1 MNSVK
6 SSKKRAC
13 HWIKRQ
19 TARLGEGSIRYSI
32 FIYFTIT
39 ALVAIIII
47 GFSLYTRF
55 SDQLTDEVQ
64 KENQILMNQVSR
76 SVDSYLRGMM
86 KLSDAIYY
94 SVVKNTD
101 ISEPSIG
108 SQMKLLYDSNVD
120 SLENI
125 ALFSREGELLKA
137 VPAARLKTDLD
148 VTQEEWFQE
157 TLKKTENLHFSL
169 PHVQYIFD
177 NAEGQYHWVISV
189 SRAVEITQGA
199 YVSQGVLLLDI
210 RYSSLEQLLNSVA
223 LGNAGYI
230 YLIGDDGKLIYHPKN
245 QLIDS
250 GRVQENHRETVNW
263 RDGIHEEIF
272 QGEKRFVT
280 VKTVGYTGW
289 KLVGITPAK
298 GISFS
303 GVKTR
308 LFIVFVILLILFLLV
323 LINYYISSRITN
335 PIHELE
341 NSVGEL
347 EDGNLEAEISIKG
360 SYEIQHLGRS
370 ITSMAQQIQVLMKDI
385 VAEHESKRKSE
396 FDTLQSQ
403 INPHFLYNTL
413 DIIVWMIENE
423 QKSEAVKVVTA
434 LARFFRIS
442 LSRGKS
448 IIRVSDELEH
458 VRSYLMI
465 QHMRFKNK
473 FTYQIQADDD
483 VLEMASLKL
492 MLQPLVENAIYH
504 GMEFMDGDGEILI
517 RASKKG
523 DELLFSIEDN
533 GLGMCPEQ
541 VERLLT
547 DTSHVPSRRGS
558 GIGVRNVNERIRL
571 YFGEDY
577 GLEIDSE
584 PDEGTRIYIHLPVV
598 FYDELTAEEMK
609 KRGGGKK
616 GDES

>member
-458 VRSYLMI
+458 VRNYLMI

>member
-1 MNSVK
+1 M
-6 SSKKRAC
+6 
-13 HWIKRQ
+13 
-19 TARLGEGSIRYSI
+19 TAGRFRKYLGEGSIRYSI
-32 FIYFTIT
+32 FTYFTVT

-47 GFSLYTRF
+47 GFSLYSRF
-55 SDQLTDEVQ
+55 SEQLTDEVQ

-76 SVDSYLRGMM
+76 SVDSYLRTLM

-94 SVVKNTD
+94 SVLKNKD
-101 ISEPSIG
+101 ISDEAIG
-108 SQMKLLYDSNVD
+108 SQLKLLYDNNMD
-120 SLENI
+120 ALENI

-148 VTQEEWFQE
+148 VTGESWFQE
-157 TLKKTENLHFSL
+157 TLKKTENMHFSL
-169 PHVQYIFD
+169 PHVQYVFD
-177 NAEGQYHWVISV
+177 NAEGQYHWVVSV

-210 RYSSLEQLLNSVA
+210 RYSSLEQLLNSVT
-223 LGNAGYI
+223 LGNKGYV
-230 YLIGDDGKLIYHPKN
+230 YLVSNDGKLIYHPKN

-250 GRVQENHRETVNW
+250 GRVQENHQEAAAL
-263 RDGIHEEIF
+263 RDGMHEERF

-308 LFIVFVILLILFLLV
+308 LFIVFVILLILFLLI
-323 LINYYISSRITN
+323 LINYYISSRITD

-341 NSVGEL
+341 KSVGEL
-347 EDGNLEAEISIKG
+347 EEGNLEAEISIRG

-370 ITSMAQQIQVLMKDI
+370 ITTMAQQIQVLMKDI

-396 FDTLQSQ
+396 FATLQSQ

-448 IIRVSDELEH
+448 IISVGDELEH
-458 VRSYLMI
+458 VRNYLMI

-473 FTYQIQADDD
+473 FSYQIEAEPD
-483 VLEMASLKL
+483 VLALTSLKL

-517 RASKKG
+517 RAWKEK
-523 DELLFSIEDN
+523 DELIFLIEDN
-533 GLGMCPEQ
+533 GLGMLKEQ
-541 VERLLT
+541 VERLFS

-558 GIGVRNVNERIRL
+558 GIGARNVNERIKL
-571 YFGEDY
+571 YFGDMY
-577 GLEIDSE
+577 GLTIDSE
-584 PDEGTRIYIHLPVV
+584 PDEGTRIYIRLPAVS
-598 FYDELTAEEMK
+598 YDELAQKEGFNKAGEKEGKTRAEEI
-609 KRGGGKK
+609 GGRNQR
-616 GDES
+616 

>member
-1 MNSVK
+1 MNTVK

-13 HWIKRQ
+13 YWIKRQ

-39 ALVAIIII
+39 ALIAIIII

-148 VTQEEWFQE
+148 VTQEDWFQE

-210 RYSSLEQLLNSVA
+210 RYSSLEQLLNSVT

-230 YLIGDDGKLIYHPKN
+230 YLIGNDGKLIYHPKN

-609 KRGGGKK
+609 KKGGGKN

>member
-101 ISEPSIG
+101 ISEPSIS

-458 VRSYLMI
+458 VRNYLMI

>member
-1 MNSVK
+1 M
-6 SSKKRAC
+6 
-13 HWIKRQ
+13 
-19 TARLGEGSIRYSI
+19 TAGRFRKYLGEGSIRYSI
-32 FIYFTIT
+32 FTYFTVT

-47 GFSLYTRF
+47 GFSLYSRF
-55 SDQLTDEVQ
+55 SEQLTDEVQ

-76 SVDSYLRGMM
+76 SVDSYLRTLM

-94 SVVKNTD
+94 SVLKNKD
-101 ISEPSIG
+101 ISDEAIG
-108 SQMKLLYDSNVD
+108 SQLKLLYDNNMD
-120 SLENI
+120 ALENI

-148 VTQEEWFQE
+148 VTGESWFQE
-157 TLKKTENLHFSL
+157 TLKKTENMHFSL
-169 PHVQYIFD
+169 PHVQYVFD
-177 NAEGQYHWVISV
+177 NAEGQYHWVVSV

-210 RYSSLEQLLNSVA
+210 RYSSLEQLLNSVT
-223 LGNAGYI
+223 LGNKGYV
-230 YLIGDDGKLIYHPKN
+230 YLVSNDGKLIYHPKN

-250 GRVQENHRETVNW
+250 GRVQENHQEAAAL
-263 RDGIHEEIF
+263 RDGMHEERF

-308 LFIVFVILLILFLLV
+308 LFIVFVILLILFLLI
-323 LINYYISSRITN
+323 LINYYISSRITD

-341 NSVGEL
+341 KSVGEL
-347 EDGNLEAEISIKG
+347 EEGNLEAEISIRG

-370 ITSMAQQIQVLMKDI
+370 ITTMAQQIQVLMKDI

-396 FDTLQSQ
+396 FATLQSQ

-448 IIRVSDELEH
+448 IISVGDELEH
-458 VRSYLMI
+458 VRNYLMI

-473 FTYQIQADDD
+473 FSYQIEAEPD
-483 VLEMASLKL
+483 VLALTSLKL

-517 RASKKG
+517 RAWKEK
-523 DELLFSIEDN
+523 DELIFLIEDN
-533 GLGMCPEQ
+533 GLGMLKEQ
-541 VERLLT
+541 VERLFS

-558 GIGVRNVNERIRL
+558 GIGVRNVNERIKL
-571 YFGEDY
+571 YFGDMY
-577 GLEIDSE
+577 GLTIDSE
-584 PDEGTRIYIHLPVV
+584 PDEGTRIYIRLPAVS
-598 FYDELTAEEMK
+598 YDELAQKEGFNKAGEKEGKTRAEEI
-609 KRGGGKK
+609 GGRNQR
-616 GDES
+616 

>member
-199 YVSQGVLLLDI
+199 YVSQRVLLLDI

-458 VRSYLMI
+458 VRNYLMI

>member
-101 ISEPSIG
+101 ISEPSIS

-360 SYEIQHLGRS
+360 SYEIQQIGR
-370 ITSMAQQIQVLMKDI
+370 A
-385 VAEHESKRKSE
+385 
-396 FDTLQSQ
+396 
-403 INPHFLYNTL
+403 
-413 DIIVWMIENE
+413 
-423 QKSEAVKVVTA
+423 
-434 LARFFRIS
+434 
-442 LSRGKS
+442 
-448 IIRVSDELEH
+448 H
-458 VRSYLMI
+458 V
-465 QHMRFKNK
+465 
-473 FTYQIQADDD
+473 
-483 VLEMASLKL
+483 
-492 MLQPLVENAIYH
+492 
-504 GMEFMDGDGEILI
+504 
-517 RASKKG
+517 
-523 DELLFSIEDN
+523 
-533 GLGMCPEQ
+533 
-541 VERLLT
+541 
-547 DTSHVPSRRGS
+547 
-558 GIGVRNVNERIRL
+558 
-571 YFGEDY
+571 
-577 GLEIDSE
+577 
-584 PDEGTRIYIHLPVV
+584 
-598 FYDELTAEEMK
+598 
-609 KRGGGKK
+609 
-616 GDES
+616 

>member
-1 MNSVK
+1 MNTVK

-39 ALVAIIII
+39 ALIAIIII

-148 VTQEEWFQE
+148 VTQEDWFQE

-210 RYSSLEQLLNSVA
+210 RYSSLEQLLNSVT

-230 YLIGDDGKLIYHPKN
+230 YLIGNDGKLIYHPKN

-609 KRGGGKK
+609 KKGGGKN

>member
-223 LGNAGYI
+223 LGNAG
-230 YLIGDDGKLIYHPKN
+230 
-245 QLIDS
+245 
-250 GRVQENHRETVNW
+250 
-263 RDGIHEEIF
+263 
-272 QGEKRFVT
+272 
-280 VKTVGYTGW
+280 
-289 KLVGITPAK
+289 
-298 GISFS
+298 
-303 GVKTR
+303 
-308 LFIVFVILLILFLLV
+308 
-323 LINYYISSRITN
+323 
-335 PIHELE
+335 
-341 NSVGEL
+341 
-347 EDGNLEAEISIKG
+347 
-360 SYEIQHLGRS
+360 
-370 ITSMAQQIQVLMKDI
+370 
-385 VAEHESKRKSE
+385 
-396 FDTLQSQ
+396 
-403 INPHFLYNTL
+403 
-413 DIIVWMIENE
+413 
-423 QKSEAVKVVTA
+423 
-434 LARFFRIS
+434 
-442 LSRGKS
+442 
-448 IIRVSDELEH
+448 
-458 VRSYLMI
+458 
-465 QHMRFKNK
+465 
-473 FTYQIQADDD
+473 
-483 VLEMASLKL
+483 
-492 MLQPLVENAIYH
+492 
-504 GMEFMDGDGEILI
+504 
-517 RASKKG
+517 
-523 DELLFSIEDN
+523 
-533 GLGMCPEQ
+533 
-541 VERLLT
+541 
-547 DTSHVPSRRGS
+547 
-558 GIGVRNVNERIRL
+558 
-571 YFGEDY
+571 
-577 GLEIDSE
+577 
-584 PDEGTRIYIHLPVV
+584 
-598 FYDELTAEEMK
+598 
-609 KRGGGKK
+609 
-616 GDES
+616 

>member
-263 RDGIHEEIF
+263 RDGIDEEIF

-458 VRSYLMI
+458 VRNYLMI

>member
-1 MNSVK
+1 M
-6 SSKKRAC
+6 
-13 HWIKRQ
+13 
-19 TARLGEGSIRYSI
+19 TAGRFRKYLGEGSIRYSI
-32 FIYFTIT
+32 FTYFTVT

-47 GFSLYTRF
+47 GFSLYSRF
-55 SDQLTDEVQ
+55 SEQLTDEVQ

-76 SVDSYLRGMM
+76 SVDSYLRTLM

-94 SVVKNTD
+94 SVLKNKD
-101 ISEPSIG
+101 ISDEAIG
-108 SQMKLLYDSNVD
+108 SQLKLLYDNNMD
-120 SLENI
+120 ALENI

-148 VTQEEWFQE
+148 VTGESWFQE
-157 TLKKTENLHFSL
+157 TLKKTENMHFSL
-169 PHVQYIFD
+169 PHVQYVFD
-177 NAEGQYHWVISV
+177 NAEGQYHWVVSV

-210 RYSSLEQLLNSVA
+210 RYSSLEQLLNSVT
-223 LGNAGYI
+223 LGNKGYV
-230 YLIGDDGKLIYHPKN
+230 YLVSNDGKLIYHPKN

-250 GRVQENHRETVNW
+250 GRVQENHQEAAAL
-263 RDGIHEEIF
+263 RDGMHEERF

-308 LFIVFVILLILFLLV
+308 LFIVFVILLILFLLI
-323 LINYYISSRITN
+323 LINYYISSRITD

-341 NSVGEL
+341 KSVGEL
-347 EDGNLEAEISIKG
+347 EEGNLEAEISIRG

-370 ITSMAQQIQVLMKDI
+370 ITTMAQQIQVLMKDI

-396 FDTLQSQ
+396 FATLQSQ

-448 IIRVSDELEH
+448 IISVGDELEH
-458 VRSYLMI
+458 VRNYLMI

-473 FTYQIQADDD
+473 FSYQIEAEPD
-483 VLEMASLKL
+483 VLALTSLKL

-517 RASKKG
+517 RAWKEK
-523 DELLFSIEDN
+523 DELIFLIEDN
-533 GLGMCPEQ
+533 GLGMLKEQ
-541 VERLLT
+541 VERLFS

-558 GIGVRNVNERIRL
+558 GIGVRNVNERIKL
-571 YFGEDY
+571 YFGDMY
-577 GLEIDSE
+577 GLTIDSK
-584 PDEGTRIYIHLPVV
+584 PDEETRIYIRLPAV
-598 FYDELTAEEMK
+598 
-609 KRGGGKK
+609 
-616 GDES
+616 S

>member
-1 MNSVK
+1 M
-6 SSKKRAC
+6 
-13 HWIKRQ
+13 
-19 TARLGEGSIRYSI
+19 TAGRFRKNLGEGSIRDSI
-32 FIYFTIT
+32 FTYFKVTS
-39 ALVAIIII
+39 LVAIIII
-47 GFSLYTRF
+47 GFYLYRRF
-55 SDQLTDEVQ
+55 SEQLTDEVQ

-76 SVDSYLRGMM
+76 SVDSYLRTLM

-94 SVVKNTD
+94 SVLKNKD
-101 ISEPSIG
+101 ISDEAIG
-108 SQMKLLYDSNVD
+108 SQLKLLYDNNMD
-120 SLENI
+120 ALENI

-148 VTQEEWFQE
+148 VTGESWFQE
-157 TLKKTENLHFSL
+157 TLKKTENMHFSL
-169 PHVQYIFD
+169 PHVQYVFD
-177 NAEGQYHWVISV
+177 NAEGQYHWVVSV

-210 RYSSLEQLLNSVA
+210 RYSSLEQLLNSVT
-223 LGNAGYI
+223 LGNKGYV
-230 YLIGDDGKLIYHPKN
+230 YLVSNDGKLIYHPKN

-250 GRVQENHRETVNW
+250 GRVQENHQEAAAL
-263 RDGIHEEIF
+263 RDGMHEERF

-308 LFIVFVILLILFLLV
+308 LFIVFVILLILFLLI
-323 LINYYISSRITN
+323 LINYYISSRITD

-341 NSVGEL
+341 KSVGEL
-347 EDGNLEAEISIKG
+347 EEGNLEAEISIRG

-370 ITSMAQQIQVLMKDI
+370 ITTMAQQIQVLMKDI

-396 FDTLQSQ
+396 FATLQSQ

-448 IIRVSDELEH
+448 IISVGDELEH
-458 VRSYLMI
+458 VRNYLMI

-473 FTYQIQADDD
+473 FSYQIEAEPD
-483 VLEMASLKL
+483 VLALTSLKL

-517 RASKKG
+517 RAWKEK
-523 DELLFSIEDN
+523 DELIFLIEDN
-533 GLGMCPEQ
+533 GLGMLKEQ
-541 VERLLT
+541 VERLFS

-558 GIGVRNVNERIRL
+558 GRGVRNVTERIKL
-571 YFGEDY
+571 YFGDMY
-577 GLEIDSE
+577 GLTIDSE
-584 PDEGTRIYIHLPVV
+584 PDEGTRIYIRLPAVS
-598 FYDELTAEEMK
+598 YDELAQKEGFNKAGEKEGKTRAEEI
-609 KRGGGKK
+609 GGRNQR
-616 GDES
+616 

>member
-458 VRSYLMI
+458 VRNYLMI

-598 FYDELTAEEMK
+598 FYDELTTEEMK

>member
-1 MNSVK
+1 M
-6 SSKKRAC
+6 
-13 HWIKRQ
+13 
-19 TARLGEGSIRYSI
+19 TAGRFRKYLGEGSIRYSI
-32 FIYFTIT
+32 FTYFTVT

-47 GFSLYTRF
+47 GFSLYSRF
-55 SDQLTDEVQ
+55 SEQLTDEVQ

-76 SVDSYLRGMM
+76 SVDSYLRTLM

-94 SVVKNTD
+94 SVLKNKD
-101 ISEPSIG
+101 ISDEAIG
-108 SQMKLLYDSNVD
+108 SQLKLLYDNNMD
-120 SLENI
+120 ALENI

-148 VTQEEWFQE
+148 VTGESWFQE
-157 TLKKTENLHFSL
+157 TLKKTENMHFSL
-169 PHVQYIFD
+169 PHVQYVFD
-177 NAEGQYHWVISV
+177 NAEGQYHWVVSV

-210 RYSSLEQLLNSVA
+210 RYSSLEQLLNSVT
-223 LGNAGYI
+223 LGNKGYV
-230 YLIGDDGKLIYHPKN
+230 YLVSNDGKLIYHPKN

-250 GRVQENHRETVNW
+250 GRVQENHQEAAAL
-263 RDGIHEEIF
+263 RDGMHEERF
-272 QGEKRFVT
+272 QGEKRFIT

-289 KLVGITPAK
+289 KLVGVTPAK

-323 LINYYISSRITN
+323 LINYYISSRITD

-341 NSVGEL
+341 KSVGEL
-347 EDGNLEAEISIKG
+347 EEGNLEAEISIRG

-370 ITSMAQQIQVLMKDI
+370 ITTMAQQIQVLMKDI

-396 FDTLQSQ
+396 FATLQSQ

-448 IIRVSDELEH
+448 IISVGDELEH
-458 VRSYLMI
+458 VRNYLMI

-473 FTYQIQADDD
+473 FSYQIEAETD
-483 VLEMASLKL
+483 VLALASLKL
-492 MLQPLVENAIYH
+492 TLQPLVENAIYH

-517 RASKKG
+517 RAWKEK
-523 DELLFSIEDN
+523 DELFFLIEDN
-533 GLGMCPEQ
+533 GLGMLKEQ
-541 VERLLT
+541 VERLFS

-558 GIGVRNVNERIRL
+558 GIGVRNVNERIKL
-571 YFGEDY
+571 YFGEMY
-577 GLEIDSE
+577 GLTIDSE
-584 PDEGTRIYIHLPVV
+584 PDEGTRIYIRLPAVS
-598 FYDELTAEEMK
+598 YDELAQKEGFNEAGEKEGRIRAEEI
-609 KRGGGKK
+609 GGRNQR
-616 GDES
+616 

>member
-423 QKSEAVKVVTA
+423 QKHEAVKVVTA

-442 LSRGKS
+442 LSQGRS
-448 IIRVSDELEH
+448 IISVRDELEH
-458 VRSYLMI
+458 VRNYLMI
-465 QHMRFKNK
+465 QQMRFKNK
-473 FTYQIQADDD
+473 FIYLIESEDN
-483 VLEMASLKL
+483 VMKMASLKL

>member
-177 NAEGQYHWVISV
+177 NVEGQYHWVISV

-458 VRSYLMI
+458 VRNYLMI

-473 FTYQIQADDD
+473 FTYQIQADND

>member
-1 MNSVK
+1 MNTLK

-101 ISEPSIG
+101 ISEPSIS

-137 VPAARLKTDLD
+137 VPAARLKMDLD
-148 VTQEEWFQE
+148 VTQEDWFQE

-210 RYSSLEQLLNSVA
+210 RYSSLEQLLNSVT

-458 VRSYLMI
+458 VRNYLMI

-533 GLGMCPEQ
+533 GLGMCAEQ

-598 FYDELTAEEMK
+598 FYDELTAEERK
-609 KRGGGKK
+609 KKGGGKN

>member
-1 MNSVK
+1 MNTVK

-39 ALVAIIII
+39 ALIAIIII

-148 VTQEEWFQE
+148 VTQEDWFQE

-210 RYSSLEQLLNSVA
+210 RYSSLEQLLNSVT

-230 YLIGDDGKLIYHPKN
+230 YLIGNDGKLIYHPKN

-473 FTYQIQADDD
+473 FTYKIQADDD

-609 KRGGGKK
+609 KKGGGKN

>member
-458 VRSYLMI
+458 VRNYLMI

-547 DTSHVPSRRGS
+547 DTSHVPSSRGS

>member
-1 MNSVK
+1 M
-6 SSKKRAC
+6 
-13 HWIKRQ
+13 
-19 TARLGEGSIRYSI
+19 TAGRFRKYLGEGSIRYSI
-32 FIYFTIT
+32 FTYFTVT

-47 GFSLYTRF
+47 GFSLYSRF
-55 SDQLTDEVQ
+55 SEQLTDEVQ

-76 SVDSYLRGMM
+76 SVDSYLRTLM

-94 SVVKNTD
+94 SVLKNKD
-101 ISEPSIG
+101 ISDEAIG
-108 SQMKLLYDSNVD
+108 SQLKLLYDNNMD
-120 SLENI
+120 ALENI

-148 VTQEEWFQE
+148 VTGESWFQE
-157 TLKKTENLHFSL
+157 TLKKTENMHFSL
-169 PHVQYIFD
+169 PHVQYVFD
-177 NAEGQYHWVISV
+177 NAEGQYHWVVSV

-210 RYSSLEQLLNSVA
+210 RYSSLEQLLNSVT
-223 LGNAGYI
+223 LGNKGYV
-230 YLIGDDGKLIYHPKN
+230 YLVSNDGKLIYHPKN

-250 GRVQENHRETVNW
+250 GRVQENHQEAAAL
-263 RDGIHEEIF
+263 RDGMHEERF

-308 LFIVFVILLILFLLV
+308 LFIVFVILLILFLLI
-323 LINYYISSRITN
+323 LINYYISSRITD

-341 NSVGEL
+341 KSVGEL
-347 EDGNLEAEISIKG
+347 EEGNLEAEISIRG

-370 ITSMAQQIQVLMKDI
+370 ITTMAQQIQVLMKDI

-396 FDTLQSQ
+396 FATLQSQ

-448 IIRVSDELEH
+448 IISVGDELEH
-458 VRSYLMI
+458 VRNYLMI

-473 FTYQIQADDD
+473 FSYQIEAEPD
-483 VLEMASLKL
+483 VLALTSLKL

-517 RASKKG
+517 RAWKEK
-523 DELLFSIEDN
+523 DELIFLIADN
-533 GLGMCPEQ
+533 GLGMLKEQ
-541 VERLLT
+541 VERLFS
-547 DTSHVPSRRGS
+547 DASHVPSRRGS
-558 GIGVRNVNERIRL
+558 GIGVRNVNERIKL
-571 YFGEDY
+571 YFGDMY
-577 GLEIDSE
+577 GLTIDSE
-584 PDEGTRIYIHLPVV
+584 PDEGTRIYIRLPAVS
-598 FYDELTAEEMK
+598 YDELAQKEGFNKAGEKEGKTRAEEI
-609 KRGGGKK
+609 GGRNQR
-616 GDES
+616 

>member
-458 VRSYLMI
+458 VRNYLMI
-465 QHMRFKNK
+465 QLRA
-473 FTYQIQADDD
+473 Q
-483 VLEMASLKL
+483 LR
-492 MLQPLVENAIYH
+492 
-504 GMEFMDGDGEILI
+504 GDG
-517 RASKKG
+517 SCG
-523 DELLFSIEDN
+523 
-533 GLGMCPEQ
+533 
-541 VERLLT
+541 
-547 DTSHVPSRRGS
+547 RRG
-558 GIGVRNVNERIRL
+558 R
-571 YFGEDY
+571 
-577 GLEIDSE
+577 
-584 PDEGTRIYIHLPVV
+584 PW
-598 FYDELTAEEMK
+598 M
-609 KRGGGKK
+609 
-616 GDES
+616 

>member
-1 MNSVK
+1 M
-6 SSKKRAC
+6 
-13 HWIKRQ
+13 
-19 TARLGEGSIRYSI
+19 TAGRFRKYLGEGSIRYSI
-32 FIYFTIT
+32 FTYFTVT

-47 GFSLYTRF
+47 GFSLYSRF
-55 SDQLTDEVQ
+55 SEQLTDEVQ

-76 SVDSYLRGMM
+76 SVDSYLRTLM

-94 SVVKNTD
+94 SVLKNKD
-101 ISEPSIG
+101 ISDEAIG
-108 SQMKLLYDSNVD
+108 SQLKLLYDNNMD
-120 SLENI
+120 ALENI

-148 VTQEEWFQE
+148 VTGESWFQE
-157 TLKKTENLHFSL
+157 TLKKTENMHFSL
-169 PHVQYIFD
+169 PHVQYVFD
-177 NAEGQYHWVISV
+177 NAEGQYHWVVSV

-210 RYSSLEQLLNSVA
+210 RYSSLEQLLNSVT
-223 LGNAGYI
+223 LGNKGYV
-230 YLIGDDGKLIYHPKN
+230 YLVSNDGKLIYHPKN

-250 GRVQENHRETVNW
+250 GRVQENHQEAAAL
-263 RDGIHEEIF
+263 RDGMHEERF
-272 QGEKRFVT
+272 QGEKRFIT

-289 KLVGITPAK
+289 KLVGVTPAK

-308 LFIVFVILLILFLLV
+308 LFIVFVILLILFLLI
-323 LINYYISSRITN
+323 LINYYISSRITD

-341 NSVGEL
+341 KSVGEL
-347 EDGNLEAEISIKG
+347 EEGNLEAEISIRG

-370 ITSMAQQIQVLMKDI
+370 ITTMAQQIQVLMKDI

-396 FDTLQSQ
+396 FATLQSQ

-448 IIRVSDELEH
+448 IISVGDELEH
-458 VRSYLMI
+458 VRNYLMI

-473 FTYQIQADDD
+473 FSYQIEAETD
-483 VLEMASLKL
+483 VLALASLKL

-517 RASKKG
+517 RAWKEK
-523 DELLFSIEDN
+523 DELFFLIEDN
-533 GLGMCPEQ
+533 GLGMLKEQ
-541 VERLLT
+541 VERLFS

-558 GIGVRNVNERIRL
+558 GIGVRNVNERIKL
-571 YFGEDY
+571 YFGEMY
-577 GLEIDSE
+577 GLTIDSE
-584 PDEGTRIYIHLPVV
+584 PDEGTRIYIRLPAVS
-598 FYDELTAEEMK
+598 YDELAQKEGFNEAGEKEGRTRAEEI
-609 KRGGGKK
+609 GGRNQR
-616 GDES
+616 

>member
-1 MNSVK
+1 M
-6 SSKKRAC
+6 
-13 HWIKRQ
+13 
-19 TARLGEGSIRYSI
+19 TAGRFRKYLGEGSIRYSI
-32 FIYFTIT
+32 FTYFTVT

-47 GFSLYTRF
+47 GFSLYSRF
-55 SDQLTDEVQ
+55 SEQLTDEVQ

-76 SVDSYLRGMM
+76 SVDSYLRTLM

-94 SVVKNTD
+94 SVLKNKD
-101 ISEPSIG
+101 ISDEAIG
-108 SQMKLLYDSNVD
+108 SQLKLLYDNNMD
-120 SLENI
+120 ALENI

-148 VTQEEWFQE
+148 VTGESWFQE
-157 TLKKTENLHFSL
+157 TLKKTENMHFSL
-169 PHVQYIFD
+169 PHVQYVFD
-177 NAEGQYHWVISV
+177 NAEGQYHWVVSV

-210 RYSSLEQLLNSVA
+210 RYSSLEQLLNSVT
-223 LGNAGYI
+223 LGNKGYV
-230 YLIGDDGKLIYHPKN
+230 YLVSNDGKLIYHPKN

-250 GRVQENHRETVNW
+250 GRVQENHQEAAAL
-263 RDGIHEEIF
+263 RDGMHEERF

-308 LFIVFVILLILFLLV
+308 LFIVFVILLILFLLI
-323 LINYYISSRITN
+323 LINYYISSRITD

-341 NSVGEL
+341 KSVGEL
-347 EDGNLEAEISIKG
+347 EEGNLEAEISIRG

-370 ITSMAQQIQVLMKDI
+370 ITTMAQQIQVLMKDI

-396 FDTLQSQ
+396 FATLQSQ

-448 IIRVSDELEH
+448 IISVGDELEH
-458 VRSYLMI
+458 VRNYLMI

-473 FTYQIQADDD
+473 FSYQIEAEPD
-483 VLEMASLKL
+483 VLALTSLKL

-517 RASKKG
+517 RAWKEK
-523 DELLFSIEDN
+523 DELIFLIEDN
-533 GLGMCPEQ
+533 GLGMLKEQ
-541 VERLLT
+541 VERLFS

-558 GIGVRNVNERIRL
+558 GIGVRNVNERIKL
-571 YFGEDY
+571 YFGEMY
-577 GLEIDSE
+577 GLTIDSE
-584 PDEGTRIYIHLPVV
+584 PDEGTRIYIRLPAVS
-598 FYDELTAEEMK
+598 YDELAQKEGFNEAGEKEGRIRAEEI
-609 KRGGGKK
+609 GGRNQR
-616 GDES
+616 

>member
-458 VRSYLMI
+458 VRNYLMI

-473 FTYQIQADDD
+473 FTYQIQADND

>member
-1 MNSVK
+1 M
-6 SSKKRAC
+6 
-13 HWIKRQ
+13 
-19 TARLGEGSIRYSI
+19 TAGRFRKYLGEGSIRYSI
-32 FIYFTIT
+32 FTYFTVT

-47 GFSLYTRF
+47 GFSLYSRF
-55 SDQLTDEVQ
+55 SEQLTDEVQ

-76 SVDSYLRGMM
+76 SVDSYLRTLM

-94 SVVKNTD
+94 SVLKNKD
-101 ISEPSIG
+101 ISDEAIG
-108 SQMKLLYDSNVD
+108 SQLKLLYDNNMD
-120 SLENI
+120 ALENI

-148 VTQEEWFQE
+148 VTGESWFQE
-157 TLKKTENLHFSL
+157 TLKKTENMHFSL
-169 PHVQYIFD
+169 PHVQYVFD
-177 NAEGQYHWVISV
+177 NAEGQYHWVVSV

-210 RYSSLEQLLNSVA
+210 RYSSLEQLLNSVT
-223 LGNAGYI
+223 LGNKGYV
-230 YLIGDDGKLIYHPKN
+230 YLVSNDGKLIYHPKN

-250 GRVQENHRETVNW
+250 GRVQENHQEAAAL
-263 RDGIHEEIF
+263 RDGMHEERF

-308 LFIVFVILLILFLLV
+308 LFIVFVILLILFLLI
-323 LINYYISSRITN
+323 LINYYISSRITD

-341 NSVGEL
+341 KSVGEL
-347 EDGNLEAEISIKG
+347 EEGNLEAEISIRG

-370 ITSMAQQIQVLMKDI
+370 ITTMAQQIQVLMKDI

-396 FDTLQSQ
+396 FATLQSQ

-448 IIRVSDELEH
+448 IISVGDELEH
-458 VRSYLMI
+458 VRNYLMI

-473 FTYQIQADDD
+473 FSYQIEAEPD
-483 VLEMASLKL
+483 VLALTSLKL
-492 MLQPLVENAIYH
+492 TLQPLVENAIYH

-517 RASKKG
+517 RAWKEK
-523 DELLFSIEDN
+523 DELIFLIEDN
-533 GLGMCPEQ
+533 GLGMLKEQ
-541 VERLLT
+541 VERLFS

-558 GIGVRNVNERIRL
+558 GIGVRNVNERIKL
-571 YFGEDY
+571 YFGDMY
-577 GLEIDSE
+577 GLTIDSE
-584 PDEGTRIYIHLPVV
+584 PDEGTRIYIRLPAVS
-598 FYDELTAEEMK
+598 YDELAQKEGFNKAGEKEGKTRAEEI
-609 KRGGGKK
+609 GGRNQR
-616 GDES
+616 

>member
-1 MNSVK
+1 
-6 SSKKRAC
+6 
-13 HWIKRQ
+13 
-19 TARLGEGSIRYSI
+19 
-32 FIYFTIT
+32 
-39 ALVAIIII
+39 
-47 GFSLYTRF
+47 
-55 SDQLTDEVQ
+55 
-64 KENQILMNQVSR
+64 
-76 SVDSYLRGMM
+76 
-86 KLSDAIYY
+86 
-94 SVVKNTD
+94 
-101 ISEPSIG
+101 
-108 SQMKLLYDSNVD
+108 MKLLYDSNVD

-458 VRSYLMI
+458 VRNYLMI

-598 FYDELTAEEMK
+598 FYDELTTEEMK